1 RAHDARAHPRQR
13 EDGDHRDRLRQ
24 RRGARAPRRLARR
37 APIAPAAAVRG
48 EPIIDPVRP
57 RIVVGLSGGV
67 DSSVAAALLVER
79 GCDVI
84 GVTMR
89 VWPWKE
95 SDDPA
100 RRFGSCCGTEA
111 VDDARRVAR
120 ELNIPYYVLNMEAE
134 FDRAVIGPFADAYR
148 SGRTPVPCVACNV
161 NLKYGSLL
169 ARARAWDA
177 AGVATGHYAR
187 VTRDET
193 TGRYLLR
200 RGRDARKDQS
210 DFLWPLNQSQLAAAQ
225 FPVGDLDKEEVR
237 AYARRL
243 GLVTADK
250 PESQEI
256 CFVPD
261 DDYRGFLRRRDA
273 AIFRPGP
280 IVDREGKVLG
290 RHEGV
295 AAYTIGQRRG
305 LGLAAGHALYVVDVD
320 GERDTLVVGAAA
332 ELERDRLVARAVN
345 FIACDPPG
353 APRRVEAT
361 IRHQHRPAPAAVRAL
376 GDGAAEVVFDEPQR
390 SITPG
395 QSVVF
400 YQGECVVGGGV
411 IGRQAGE

>member
-1 RAHDARAHPRQR
+1 MSS
-13 EDGDHRDRLRQ
+13 
-24 RRGARAPRRLARR
+24 
-37 APIAPAAAVRG
+37 
-48 EPIIDPVRP
+48 
-57 RIVVGLSGGV
+57 RIVVGMSGGV

-79 GCDVI
+79 GFEVI

-89 VWPWKE
+89 VWPWKD

-100 RRFGSCCGTEA
+100 RRFGSCCGSEA

-120 ELNIPYYVLNMEAE
+120 ELGIPYYVLNMEAE

-187 VTRDET
+187 VTRDAT
-193 TGRYLLR
+193 SGRWLLR

-210 DFLWPLNQSQLAAAQ
+210 DFLWPLDQAQLAAAH
-225 FPVGDLDKEEVR
+225 FPVGDLDKDEVR
-237 AYARRL
+237 AHARRL

-305 LGLAAGHALYVVDVD
+305 LGLAAGRALYVVDVD

-345 FIACDPPG
+345 FIACDPPV
-353 APRRVEAT
+353 APLRVEAK

-390 SITPG
+390 AITPG

-411 IGRQAGE
+411 IER